1 VQEKPRNA
9 LSEPSVDFD
18 RDQSSARR
26 AMGQIR
32 CVRLMCFRTTVGEVC
47 RKMGIAQATFYRRK
61 QPYGGLMWSEVKK
74 LRGLEEKDS
83 RLRKVVPDLTLDR
96 CCRR

>member
-1 VQEKPRNA
+1 MADEENRSSLNNKIAFA
-9 LSEPSVDFD
+9 LRQAES
-18 RDQSSARR
+18 
-26 AMGQIR
+26 G
-32 CVRLMCFRTTVGEVC
+32 TTVGEVC

-74 LRGLEEKDS
+74 LRGLEEKDL

-96 CCRR
+96 

>member
-1 VQEKPRNA
+1 MADEENR
-9 LSEPSVDFD
+9 
-18 RDQSSARR
+18 SSLNNKLPLPFGRQKA
-26 AMGQIR
+26 
-32 CVRLMCFRTTVGEVC
+32 GEVC
-47 RKMGIAQATFYRRK
+47 RKMGIAQVTFYRRK